1 MLMQAIDS
9 YLQLRRAGG
18 YQLRDTEVLLREFAC
33 FAAER
38 GEIHIKADTAIAWA
52 SRATSLQQ
60 RARRLNSLILFARYI
75 RAEGAD
81 HQVPPSGVFG
91 HPPCSRPL
99 PHIFT
104 PTQIAAILAE
114 AKQLPPAGSLRPLT
128 FYTLFGLVATCGLR
142 ISEALALQI
151 DDMRPDGLYI
161 RETKFR
167 KSRLVPLH
175 PTTAKQLSLYLD
187 RREQLAGVETRVFV
201 SLRRKPLHYATV
213 NESVLFLLRKFGL
226 RAGPGQPGPR
236 LHDLRHTLP
245 QGRWRTVQLSNRESP
260 GTCWPS
266 ALTSDTRTSAIRICS
281 PQRIS

>member
-18 YQLRDTEVLLREFAC
+18 YQLRDTEVLLKEFAC

-52 SRATSLQQ
+52 GRATSQQQ
-60 RARRLNSLILFARYI
+60 RARRLNNLILFARYI
-75 RAEGAD
+75 RAEDAE
-81 HQVPPSGVFG
+81 HQLPPAGVFA
-91 HPPCSRPL
+91 HHVRSRRL
-99 PHIFT
+99 PHIFA

-128 FYTLFGLVATCGLR
+128 FYTLFGLVAACGLR

-151 DDMRPDGLYI
+151 DDIRPDGLYI

-175 PTTAKQLSLYLD
+175 PTTEKQLILYLD
-187 RREQLAGVETRVFV
+187 RRQQLAGVETRVFV
-201 SLRRKPLHYATV
+201 SLRVPVVRSEEHTSELQ
-213 NESVLFLLRKFGL
+213 S
-226 RAGPGQPGPR
+226 R
-236 LHDLRHTLP
+236 LHLVCRL
-245 QGRWRTVQLSNRESP
+245 LLEK
-260 GTCWPS
+260 
-266 ALTSDTRTSAIRICS
+266 
-281 PQRIS
+281 

>member
-18 YQLRDTEVLLREFAC
+18 YQLRDTEVLLKEFAC

-75 RAEGAD
+75 RAEDTD

-128 FYTLFGLVATCGLR
+128 FYTLFGLVAACGLR

-167 KSRLVPLH
+167 ISRTQTQRCDVSGGLCRSPRDGKREEGARPH
-175 PTTAKQLSLYLD
+175 SLENCCRQPASVAFHSR
-187 RREQLAGVETRVFV
+187 RRER
-201 SLRRKPLHYATV
+201 S
-213 NESVLFLLRKFGL
+213 
-226 RAGPGQPGPR
+226 
-236 LHDLRHTLP
+236 
-245 QGRWRTVQLSNRESP
+245 
-260 GTCWPS
+260 
-266 ALTSDTRTSAIRICS
+266 
-281 PQRIS
+281 